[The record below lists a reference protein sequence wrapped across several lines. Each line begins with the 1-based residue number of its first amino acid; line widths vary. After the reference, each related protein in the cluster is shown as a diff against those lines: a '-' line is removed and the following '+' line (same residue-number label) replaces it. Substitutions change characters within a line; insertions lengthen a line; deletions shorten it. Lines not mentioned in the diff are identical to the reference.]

1 MTLLDVFLLIG
12 VVSVLLVTSDVVR
25 DRLGGP
31 EAGTPDAIRQQ
42 YERGAIDERELERR
56 LDVAMD
62 PEADRIREVAE
73 RVNGIGADTSWAVA
87 AEFDSLQDLR
97 EASREEL
104 AEIPNVGEQRA
115 AALEEL

>member
-12 VVSVLLVTSDVVR
+12 ALSILLVTSNAVR
-25 DRLGGP
+25 NRLGGP
-31 EAGTPDAIRQQ
+31 EAGTPTAIRQQ
-42 YERGAIDERELERR
+42 YERGEIDERELERR

-62 PEADRIREVAE
+62 PEADRIRAVAE
-73 RVNGIGADTSWAVA
+73 RVNGIGEDTSWAVA
-87 AEFDSLQDLR
+87 AEFDSLREPR

-104 AEIPNVGEQRA
+104 EAIPNVGEQRA